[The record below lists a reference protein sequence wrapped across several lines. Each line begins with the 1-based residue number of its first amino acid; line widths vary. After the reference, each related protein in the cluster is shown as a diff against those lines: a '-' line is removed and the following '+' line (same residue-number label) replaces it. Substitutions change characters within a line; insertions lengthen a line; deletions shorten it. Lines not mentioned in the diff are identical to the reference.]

1 MIRSIFLV
9 VLSLTIVYFGL
20 AAISKVFEIPRSE
33 IISWTGIIFMAYLLE
48 KGLKYMLLLPFKMY
62 LKDVR
67 KNSLGKG
74 IQEMGISLSYI
85 SVWLAVGFTPING
98 IVKGQTPEKF
108 ISYPIF
114 LKIAFVLIL
123 TTVLFSILWWAS
135 LRVKK

>member
-1 MIRSIFLV
+1 MIRSLFLV
-9 VLSLTIVYFGL
+9 LLSLVIVYFGL
-20 AAISKVFEIPRSE
+20 AGMSKVFEIPRSE
-33 IISWTGIIFMAYLLE
+33 IISWTGIIFLAYLVE
-48 KGLKYMLLLPFKMY
+48 KGLKYLLLLPFKIY

-67 KNSLGKG
+67 KNSLGRG

-98 IVKGQTPEKF
+98 MVRGETPEKF

-123 TTVLFSILWWAS
+123 TTVLFSILWWVS
-135 LRVKK
+135 RRVKR

>member
-1 MIRSIFLV
+1 MIRSFVLV
-9 VLSLTIVYFGL
+9 SLSLTIVYFGL
-20 AAISKVFEIPRSE
+20 SAMSSLFNIPRSE
-33 IISWTGIIFMAYLLE
+33 IISWTGIIFAAYLVE
-48 KGLKYMLLLPFKMY
+48 KAIKYFLLMPFKLY

-67 KNSLGKG
+67 KHNLGRG

-98 IVKGQTPEKF
+98 IVKGETPENL

-114 LKIAFVLIL
+114 LKIALVLII
-123 TTVLFSILWWAS
+123 TTIIFSILWWAS

>member
-9 VLSLTIVYFGL
+9 LLSLVIVYFGL
-20 AAISKVFEIPRSE
+20 TAMSKVFETPRSE
-33 IISWTGIIFMAYLLE
+33 IISWTGIIFLAYLVE
-48 KGLKYMLLLPFKMY
+48 KGLKHLLLLPFKIY

-67 KNSLGKG
+67 KNSLGRG

-98 IVKGQTPEKF
+98 IVRGETPEKF

-123 TTVLFSILWWAS
+123 TTVLFSILWWVS
-135 LRVKK
+135 RRVKR